1 MFKGNKPSIN
11 SNDKW
16 RTSKNKKNIVS
27 CHECTIVI
35 LLCFISCYIILHDML
50 QLYVCYDIL
59 YVMLCNDI
67 LYVMLCYA
75 MFCYI
80 KFYAMLYYV
89 YVMLY

>member
-1 MFKGNKPSIN
+1 MIN
-11 SNDKW
+11 EELP
-16 RTSKNKKNIVS
+16 RIKK
-27 CHECTIVI
+27 I
-35 LLCFISCYIILHDML
+35 LFHVMNAQLLYCYVLHISCYIILHDML